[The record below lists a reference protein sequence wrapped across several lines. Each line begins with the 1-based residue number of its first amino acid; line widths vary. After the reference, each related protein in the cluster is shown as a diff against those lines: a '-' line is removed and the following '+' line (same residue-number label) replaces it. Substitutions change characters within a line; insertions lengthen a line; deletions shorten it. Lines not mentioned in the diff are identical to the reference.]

1 MDMLLQMDFSI
12 RKLEE
17 FLSHSRIIYAWKK
30 FHIWNRRKDLPNSR
44 FIYPDKDSFNIV
56 LVLKAIPCDLA
67 HALARPRVILFPS
80 SATNGNTFSSHH
92 WDRGF
97 KFFFF
102 FFRLRVRVL
111 LICVVTVEISTH
123 LRVDPSFLGIKV
135 FNYPSSRHVLTD
147 LYWYILNK
155 KNSTFNFNVRIMV
168 FCDEARHDFFQDL
181 KTDGHILQFWV

>member
-1 MDMLLQMDFSI
+1 MFNSHIKSITWLRIYIKIWVISERRMDMLLQMDFSI

-44 FIYPDKDSFNIV
+44 FIYPDKDSFIIV

-102 FFRLRVRVL
+102 GW
-111 LICVVTVEISTH
+111 VEGSSFTYMCGNIRNFYSFKSRPFISW
-123 LRVDPSFLGIKV
+123 DKSF
-135 FNYPSSRHVLTD
+135 
-147 LYWYILNK
+147 
-155 KNSTFNFNVRIMV
+155 
-168 FCDEARHDFFQDL
+168 
-181 KTDGHILQFWV
+181 